1 MRVPKISAPLP
12 TVPKLKDPGLTAP
25 KTRALRVGARG
36 LEFEKQIACR
46 AKGRQRK
53 KPVRKEA
60 GERKAGA
67 TNAGATKASQ
77 KNASRERRWVLV

>member
-1 MRVPKISAPLP
+1 MRVSKIIAPEP

-46 AKGRQRK
+46 AKGRQGN

-60 GERKAGA
+60 GETK
-67 TNAGATKASQ
+67 AGATKASQ